1 MEMDEDVD
9 LKIVVDG
16 KEIAVKEF
24 VQNIIGRAIVSSVC
38 VLKGVNEDWEEME
51 LTVRKAAK

>member
-1 MEMDEDVD
+1 MDEDVD

-38 VLKGVNEDWEEME
+38 VLKGVNEDWDEME

>member
-1 MEMDEDVD
+1 MKMDEDVD

-16 KEIAVKEF
+16 EEVDVNGF